1 MTEEFQ
7 EETMARVV
15 PEYLAIA
22 VPSRM
27 HPDDVQAYLRYRA
40 RKELGVI
47 GEWPGRIENRI
58 EQKTASARVTEW
70 GVFCDAEN
78 VPDEI

>member
-1 MTEEFQ
+1 MTHI
-7 EETMARVV
+7 V

-40 RKELGVI
+40 RKELSVI

-58 EQKTASARVTEW
+58 EQKSTVAGVTEW
-70 GVFCDAEN
+70 GVFCAADN
-78 VPDEI
+78 TSDEI